1 MNNTEATTTTTTA
14 THCTRC
20 GDQTYTTCEGLTH
33 GVTGVW
39 HRKACGYGHAL
50 WSATHGDPTPPV
62 LTAEEC
68 AAIRKNVY

>member
-1 MNNTEATTTTTTA
+1 MENTETATA

-20 GDQTYTTCEGLTH
+20 GDQTYTTSEGLAH
-33 GVTGVW
+33 GVAGVW

-50 WSATHGDPTPPV
+50 WNATHGDPTPPV
-62 LTAEEC
+62 LTDEQC